1 MGRACENTRK
11 VDLLMI
17 DDQSVMRA
25 LIRDFLQTGIP
36 GLAIAEAPDGSRG
49 MRLVAEREPR
59 VVLVDVNL
67 PDANGIE
74 LAARIKA
81 LRPATEVIMVSN
93 VGGSAYVERAHT
105 AGAFGYVHKDRVY
118 TDLLP
123 FLTRALDLTPPHA
136 TVDVQR
142 PCAQASR
149 S

>member
-1 MGRACENTRK
+1 M
-11 VDLLMI
+11 VLM
-17 DDQSVMRA
+17 
-25 LIRDFLQTGIP
+25 
-36 GLAIAEAPDGSRG
+36 
-49 MRLVAEREPR
+49 
-59 VVLVDVNL
+59 DVNL

-74 LAARIKA
+74 LTARIKA
-81 LRPATEVIMVSN
+81 LRPATEVIMVTN
-93 VGGSAYVERAHT
+93 LGGSAYVERAHA
-105 AGAFGYVHKDRVY
+105 AGAFGYVRKDKIY